1 MTSVTVVMPIGPA
14 HPVDYVRDT
23 VHTLAEFLPGARL
36 IALDDSGSGIGRE
49 VAPPGSTVLTTPTG
63 YGGLAGQLYRRL
75 SLAFLEALTAPFDI
89 LLRLDTDAILL
100 GGAFASRA
108 STLFEQHP
116 RVGAL
121 GCYRINYAGAG
132 RVWDF
137 PRSRIRGMLTHEAI
151 KDPARA
157 RRVAWLL
164 ARAYVLGKLRRD
176 RYELGEFISGGATIY
191 SHRCVQ
197 ALARAGLLDDPRLA
211 RTDMQEDHIFGLCV
225 RAVGLRMHD
234 FGSAHDDLPFAV
246 TWRGLPAPP
255 ATLLAAGKE
264 VVHSTKSHG
273 DLVEQET
280 RAYFRQARGL

>member
-1 MTSVTVVMPIGPA
+1 MVNVTVVMPIGPT
-14 HPVDYVRDT
+14 HHIDYVRDT
-23 VHTLAEFLPGARL
+23 VDAVAEFLPTARL
-36 IALDDSGSGIGRE
+36 IAVDDSGSDMGRE
-49 VAPPGSTVLTTPTG
+49 LAPSGSTVITTPTG
-63 YGGLAGQLYRRL
+63 YGGLVGQLYRRL

-100 GGAFASRA
+100 GGSFASRA
-108 STLFEQHP
+108 SAFFEQHP
-116 RVGAL
+116 RVGVL
-121 GCYRINYAGAG
+121 GCYRTNYAGAP

-151 KDPARA
+151 KDPGRA

-164 ARAYVLGKLRRD
+164 ARAYAFGKLRHD
-176 RYELGEFISGGATIY
+176 RYEMGEFISGGAMIY
-191 SHRCVQ
+191 SHACVE
-197 ALARAGLLDDPRLA
+197 ALARARLLDDPRLA

-234 FGSAHDDLPFAV
+234 FGSARDDLPFAV

-255 ATLLAAGKE
+255 AALVAAGKE

-280 RAYFRQARGL
+280 RAYFRQARGR

>member
-1 MTSVTVVMPIGPA
+1 MTVVTVVMPIGPT
-14 HPVDYVRDT
+14 HPVEYVRDT
-23 VHTLAEFLPGARL
+23 IDTVEEFLPGARL
-36 IALDDSGSGIGRE
+36 IAVDDSGSGIGRA
-49 VAPPGSTVLTTPTG
+49 VTPRGGTVITAPTG
-63 YGGLAGQLYRRL
+63 YAGLAGQLYRRL
-75 SLAFLEALTAPFDI
+75 SLAFLEALRAPFDI
-89 LLRLDTDAILL
+89 LVRLDTDAILL
-100 GGAFASRA
+100 GGSFASRA
-108 STLFEQHP
+108 SAFFEQHP
-116 RVGAL
+116 AVGAL

-137 PRSRIRGMLTHEAI
+137 PRSRIRRILTREARG
-151 KDPARA
+151 DPARA

-164 ARAYVLGKLRRD
+164 ARAYALGQLRRD
-176 RYELGEFISGGATIY
+176 RYELGEFISGGAAIY

-197 ALARAGLLDDPRLA
+197 ALARAGLLDDRRLA
-211 RTDMQEDHIFGLCV
+211 RTGMQEDHIFGLCV

-255 ATLLAAGKE
+255 AALLDARKE

-280 RAYFRQARGL
+280 RAYFRQARGG

>member
-1 MTSVTVVMPIGPA
+1 MTSVTVVMPIGPT
-14 HPVDYVRDT
+14 HPVEYVRDT
-23 VHTLAEFLPGARL
+23 VDTLAEFLPGARL

-49 VAPPGSTVLTTPTG
+49 VAPPGSTVLTAPTE

-75 SLAFLEALTAPFDI
+75 SLAFLEALAAPFDI

-100 GGAFASRA
+100 GGAFAGRA
-108 STLFEQHP
+108 STFFERHP
-116 RVGAL
+116 SVGVL
-121 GCYRINYAGAG
+121 GCYRINYAGAR

-137 PRSRIRGMLTHEAI
+137 PRSRIRRMLTNEAI

-164 ARAYVLGKLRRD
+164 ARAYAFGKLRHD
-176 RYELGEFISGGATIY
+176 RYEMGEFISGGATIY
-191 SHRCVQ
+191 SHRCVH
-197 ALARAGLLDDPRLA
+197 ALARAELLDDPRLA

-234 FGSAHDDLPFAV
+234 FGSAYDDLPFAV

-255 ATLLAAGKE
+255 TALVAGGKE

-280 RAYFRQARGL
+280 RAYFRHARGR